1 MNLKFFAGTIALV
14 SLGAAAKAQDKIYL
28 RSGDVLEAKVKEV
41 DNRVVV
47 YKKYSNQDGP
57 DYKIGRNEIEY
68 IRYENGSED
77 RFSRSREDREE
88 AREARSNRSG
98 NRPAVNYGDN
108 IISLAVVQMTNE
120 SPAGFG
126 LHYERVLDKRGI
138 ISLYLPVAFSIV
150 HEDFHNNSYYYDDDQ
165 TDVFFYAYPG
175 VKIYPTGSKR
185 RISYGVG
192 PSLALGWGRRD
203 VYRDSYNPLTG
214 QYAGVERR
222 SEEVF
227 KSGLM
232 VNNSLNIQPTKNF
245 YLGLELGLGFNYIN
259 NEDYYHSD
267 DEPLVQ
273 FNFKLGYRF

>member
-1 MNLKFFAGTIALV
+1 M
-14 SLGAAAKAQDKIYL
+14 SLAAAAKAQDRIYL
-28 RSGDVLEAKVKEV
+28 RNGDVVEAKVKEV

-47 YKKYSNQDGP
+47 YKKYNYQDGP
-57 DYKIGRNEIEY
+57 DYRIGRNEIEY

-77 RFSRSREDREE
+77 RFGRNREDREE
-88 AREARSNRSG
+88 AHEAKSG
-98 NRPAVNYGDN
+98 RRQSRPALNYGNN
-108 IISLAVVQMTNE
+108 ILSLAVVQMTNE

-138 ISLYLPVAFSIV
+138 VSLYLPLALSIV
-150 HEDFHNNSYYYDDDQ
+150 NEDYYNNNYYYEDDR

-192 PSLALGWGRRD
+192 PSLALGFGRRSAYYD
-203 VYRDSYNPLTG
+203 TYGPNG
-214 QYAGVERR
+214 QYTGRVRQT
-222 SEEVF
+222 EEIF

-259 NEDYYHSD
+259 NDDLYHSD
-267 DEPLVQ
+267 NEPLVQ

>member
-1 MNLKFFAGTIALV
+1 MNIRFFSGLLILTALG
-14 SLGAAAKAQDKIYL
+14 SFANAQDKIHL
-28 RSGDVLEAKVKEV
+28 RNGNIIEAKVKEV

-57 DYKIGRNEIEY
+57 DYKVGKNDIEY

-77 RFSRSREDREE
+77 RFARGREEREDADDNRRSRIPAGEY
-88 AREARSNRSG
+88 G
-98 NRPAVNYGDN
+98 NN

-120 SPAGFG
+120 SPAGVG
-126 LHYERVLDKRGI
+126 LHYERVVDKRGI
-138 ISLYLPVAFSIV
+138 VSIYV
-150 HEDFHNNSYYYDDDQ
+150 PMALSFIRDDNYGYNGYSTDANS
-165 TDVFFYAYPG
+165 VFFYAYPG

-185 RISYGVG
+185 RVSYGVG
-192 PSLALGWGRRD
+192 PSIAIGFGDR
-203 VYRDSYNPLTG
+203 YRYQDIYFPGTG
-214 QYAGVERR
+214 QYAGTERR
-222 SEEVF
+222 RESVF

-245 YLGLELGLGFNYIN
+245 YLGLELGLGFTYIDNFDNY
-259 NEDYYHSD
+259 YD